1 MARLPWSN
9 VGINGIILKEVTAF
23 LEAEKIARLATE
35 LASEKQ
41 AKDITLL
48 DVRALCSFADYFVIC
63 TGDTR
68 RHIEAIWQSII
79 EVLKTKGVIPR
90 HNEGTPDSGWMLS
103 DFGSVIV
110 HIFAPLERDYYQ
122 LDQLWDK
129 AIPVVR
135 IQ

>member
-1 MARLPWSN
+1 MKGVS
-9 VGINGIILKEVTAF
+9 AF
-23 LEAEKIARLATE
+23 LEAEEIARLATE

-41 AKDITLL
+41 ARDITML

-63 TGDTR
+63 TGDTK
-68 RHIEAIWQSII
+68 RHIEAIWQGIG
-79 EVLKTKGVIPR
+79 EMLKSKGVMPH
-90 HNEGTPDSGWMLS
+90 HNEGTPDSGWMLA

-122 LDQLWDK
+122 LDKLWDK
-129 AIPVVR
+129 ATPVVR

>member
-1 MARLPWSN
+1 M
-9 VGINGIILKEVTAF
+9 KEVTAF
-23 LEAEKIARLATE
+23 LEAEKIARLASE

-41 AKDITLL
+41 AGDISML

-63 TGDTR
+63 TGDTK
-68 RHIEAIWQSII
+68 RHIEAIWQSIN
-79 EVLKTKGVIPR
+79 EVLKTKGVIPH
-90 HNEGTPDSGWMLS
+90 HNEGTPDSGWMLG

-122 LDQLWDK
+122 LDKLWDK
-129 AIPVVR
+129 ATPVVR

>member
-1 MARLPWSN
+1 MARTSWSN
-9 VGINGIILKEVTAF
+9 SGIGGIILKEVTAF
-23 LEAEKIARLATE
+23 LEAEKIARLASE

-41 AKDITLL
+41 ARDISML

-63 TGDTR
+63 TGDTK
-68 RHIEAIWQSII
+68 RHIEAIRQSIN
-79 EVLKTKGVIPR
+79 EVLKTKGVIPH
-90 HNEGTPDSGWMLS
+90 HNEGTPDSGWMLG

-122 LDQLWDK
+122 LDKLWDK
-129 AIPVVR
+129 ATPVVR

>member
-1 MARLPWSN
+1 
-9 VGINGIILKEVTAF
+9 
-23 LEAEKIARLATE
+23 LATE

-41 AKDITLL
+41 AADIAML

-63 TGDTR
+63 TGKTK
-68 RHIEAIWQSII
+68 RHIEAIWQDIGKT
-79 EVLKTKGVIPR
+79 LKSKGVVLN
-90 HNEGTPDSGWMLS
+90 HNEGTPDSGWMLA

-122 LDQLWDK
+122 LEKLWDK